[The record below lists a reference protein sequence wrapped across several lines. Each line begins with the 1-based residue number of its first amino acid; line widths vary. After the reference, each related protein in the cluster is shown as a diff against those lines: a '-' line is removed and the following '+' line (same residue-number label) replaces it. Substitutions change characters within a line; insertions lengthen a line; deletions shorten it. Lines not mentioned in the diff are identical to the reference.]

1 MTIIVLIILAG
12 ISISLVIG
20 NNGIMQKAV
29 KGRTDYAGAAINEQ
43 LDLNKI
49 EDYIEDNTS
58 NKSKIEK
65 LRDSGKYFES
75 PTTIKDE
82 NENEIKVPKGFKIAQ
97 DSGLNVTEGIV
108 IEDNDIIEGIGSN
121 RGNQYVWV
129 PVGNGIKKNDG
140 TTVNITLGRYK
151 FAPNGTPTLKQDAV
165 NYTQGVI
172 IIGNS
177 GQYHKE
183 LAISKVGVASSG
195 ADGLNTTA
203 LNLKAFVDSVKANG
217 GYYIARYEASYGTD
231 GKANSKV
238 SNTYATSTPNK
249 EGQLWN
255 NITQIN
261 AATASRNLY
270 TGVNSDLIN
279 SYAWDTAIVYIQNFS
294 GDTDYSKRTSLNR
307 DLANT
312 GANSDEKCKIND
324 MASNTYEWTTEYC
337 TITDSSYAYPC
348 TVRGGY
354 FSSSSYCTDG
364 RNYSSAANSVH
375 RMSFRCA
382 LYM

>member
-1 MTIIVLIILAG
+1 
-12 ISISLVIG
+12 
-20 NNGIMQKAV
+20 MQKAA
-29 KGRTDYAGAAINEQ
+29 KGREDYTGAAINEQ

-49 EDYIEDNTS
+49 EGYIEDNTS

-82 NENEIKVPKGFKIAQ
+82 NENEIKVPQGFKIAA

-108 IEDNDIIEGIGSN
+108 IEDNDIIEGVGNN
-121 RGNQYVWV
+121 RGNQYVWI
-129 PVGNGIKKNDG
+129 PVGNGIKKSDG
-140 TTVNITLGRYK
+140 TTVNITLGRYT
-151 FAPNGTPTLKQDAV
+151 FANGTSDKDTKGNVLAKGTPTLKQDAE
-165 NYTQGVI
+165 NYTQEVEI
-172 IIGNS
+172 TYS
-177 GQYHKE
+177 EDKYKE
-183 LAISKVGVASSG
+183 LATSRIGAVASNRLN
-195 ADGLNTTA
+195 DTNTTA
-203 LNLKAFVDSVKANG
+203 LNLKGFVDSVKANG

-238 SNTYATSTPNK
+238 SNTASYSTPNK

-270 TGVNSDLIN
+270 NTVNSDLIN

-294 GDTDYSKRTSLNR
+294 GDTDYSKQNSLNKS
-307 DLANT
+307 LANT
-312 GANSDEKCKIND
+312 GVNSDEKCKIND
-324 MASNTYEWTTEYC
+324 MASNAYEWTTEYC
-337 TITDSSYAYPC
+337 TYSFSSNAYPC
-348 TVRGGY
+348 TYRGGGC
-354 FSSSSYCTDG
+354 SGSSYYTDD
-364 RNYSSAANSVH
+364 RNGDLATGSYNDI
-375 RMSFRCA
+375 SFRCA